1 MVYISTRLYL
11 LSLCFY
17 LEVLLEECIIRVG
30 KSLNQREKHHQL
42 PATRNLGVNC
52 KLYLNIIWYLTQN
65 KSNKAVLVKVY
76 RRITIFSSL
85 VVRCLCAG
93 CEFVHKLCTFKMLR
107 TTASRLVL
115 IALDA
120 ICSFCITWIRPSWNS
135 VIESVNVRSGTI
147 KWFHSQAN
155 F

>member
-1 MVYISTRLYL
+1 MYRNSI
-11 LSLCFY
+11 
-17 LEVLLEECIIRVG
+17 EECIRIRIE
-30 KSLNQREKHHQL
+30 KSPNQREKITNYRQ
-42 PATRNLGVNC
+42 PATRGISANIVGSANC

-135 VIESVNVRSGTI
+135 VIESVNVRSDTI